1 MSLIAK
7 VENLVNSA
15 QEYIRL
21 KIKETKLEAADKLS
35 SVFASIAAAIILS
48 FFGVM
53 FILFLSIAAGL
64 LLNKI
69 LESAYLGFLLVA
81 LFWMLTGLLIYFA
94 RNRLI
99 KRPLKDRLI
108 NAMFN
113 NNDDQDN
120 KSQP

>member
-1 MSLIAK
+1 MSLITK
-7 VENLVNSA
+7 IENLVNSA

-35 SVFASIAAAIILS
+35 SVFASIAAIVILS
-48 FFGVM
+48 FFSVM

-69 LESAYLGFLLVA
+69 LESAYLGFLIVA
-81 LFWMLTGLLIYFA
+81 LFWMLIGLLIYFA

-99 KRPLKDRLI
+99 KRPLKDRLV

-113 NNDDQDN
+113 SNDDQNN
-120 KSQP
+120 KSRP